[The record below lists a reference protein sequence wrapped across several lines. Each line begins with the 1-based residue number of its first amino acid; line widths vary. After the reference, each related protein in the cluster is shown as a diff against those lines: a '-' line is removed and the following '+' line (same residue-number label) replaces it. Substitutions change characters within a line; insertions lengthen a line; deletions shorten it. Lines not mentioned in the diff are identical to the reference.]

1 MVLRMI
7 VAYAHSMNH
16 VPYAVVANKPD
27 IHQTQTNGNDKTIQA
42 ITERSP
48 AVPLAVDFQL
58 PQLVRLGFSFFSLA
72 AFRCQRLSAH
82 ALNLKPWPDAGQQ
95 APKEPPQAKPL
106 KGTVY
111 GRTPSASSWI
121 MPLLHIT
128 TRPFCFPAI
137 LLCTR

>member
-58 PQLVRLGFSFFSLA
+58 PQLVRLGFSALTLGLKVWDLGACLITEEKTKSLK
-72 AFRCQRLSAH
+72 FLGPR
-82 ALNLKPWPDAGQQ
+82 
-95 APKEPPQAKPL
+95 PPQPQR
-106 KGTVY
+106 G
-111 GRTPSASSWI
+111 
-121 MPLLHIT
+121 T
-128 TRPFCFPAI
+128 TR
-137 LLCTR
+137 RQ